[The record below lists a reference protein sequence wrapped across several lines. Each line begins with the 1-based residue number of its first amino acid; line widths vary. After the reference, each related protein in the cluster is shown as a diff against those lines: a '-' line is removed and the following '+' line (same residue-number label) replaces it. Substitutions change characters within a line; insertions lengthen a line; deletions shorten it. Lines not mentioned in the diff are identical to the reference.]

1 PPHHGVEVTHHAR
14 VRVRAGHRAD
24 DVEGVGDV
32 GHPVAHGFVQR
43 VLERGRAAAHRYHL
57 GAEQLHAIDVDL
69 LPLDVGRAHVDHALQ
84 PQPGRHGGA
93 GHAVLPGAGLGDD
106 PRLAHAAGQ
115 QGLADRVVGLVRAG
129 VVQVLALEEDP
140 RAADFLAQPAGVV
153 DRART
158 ADVMG
163 EVLLEGP
170 DEAWV
175 AAGLVIGPGQLLER
189 CGQG

>member
-1 PPHHGVEVTHHAR
+1 
-14 VRVRAGHRAD
+14 
-24 DVEGVGDV
+24 
-32 GHPVAHGFVQR
+32 
-43 VLERGRAAAHRYHL
+43 
-57 GAEQLHAIDVDL
+57 
-69 LPLDVGRAHVDHALQ
+69 
-84 PQPGRHGGA
+84 
-93 GHAVLPGAGLGDD
+93 GLGDD

-115 QGLADRVVGLVRAG
+115 QGLADRVVDLVRAG

-175 AAGLVIGPGQLLER
+175 AAGLVIGPGQVVML
-189 CGQG
+189 CGQCFCDDAAPKADEVVCDFGPGVVVDSIVHFGCGRRRKLGRNPPLSQAQSGTWQSTRRTSSTIRRMSSPS